1 VIKERAVILKDKV
14 VLITGSSSGIGRA
27 AAIRFAQ
34 EGAKVVVNYRAN
46 KQGGEETLAKV
57 KAITSGCLLVQAD
70 VTLPAD
76 VECLFETTVDSFGSV
91 DILINNAAIGTDKKP
106 YMEASY
112 DDMKEMIDADLT
124 SVLLCSQ
131 QAARLMERQGHGKII
146 NTSSIRGWEHGGRA
160 PVYAA
165 CKAAV
170 NSFTR
175 TFAKQVA
182 PNIQVN
188 AVAPGFVK
196 TRSYDG
202 MTPEMVQSFLDQT
215 YLKRWVTLE
224 EIADAFVF
232 LAKNDAMTGQVIY
245 VDAGFTLK

>member
-1 VIKERAVILKDKV
+1 MMTLKDKV
-14 VLITGSSSGIGRA
+14 VVITGSSSGIGQA
-27 AAIRFAQ
+27 TAIRFAE
-34 EGAKVVVNYRAN
+34 EGAKLVINYHVN
-46 KQGGEETLAKV
+46 KGGGEETLAKV
-57 KAITSGCLLVQAD
+57 KQLSSDSILVQAD
-70 VTLPAD
+70 VSKPED
-76 VECLFETTVDSFGSV
+76 VERLFKTVIDQFGVV
-91 DILINNAAIGTDKKP
+91 DVLINNAAIGTDKVPFMDAK
-106 YMEASY
+106 Y
-112 DDMKEMIDADLT
+112 DDIKDMVDADLT
-124 SVLLCSQ
+124 SVLMCSQ
-131 QAARLMERQGHGKII
+131 HAARIMEKQGHGKIL

-165 CKAAV
+165 AKAAV

-182 PNIQVN
+182 PKIHVN

-196 TRSYDG
+196 TRSYDNMSDEQIQG
-202 MTPEMVQSFLDQT
+202 FLDQT
-215 YLKRWVTLE
+215 YLKRWVTRE

>member
-1 VIKERAVILKDKV
+1 MNLRDKV
-14 VLITGSSSGIGRA
+14 VVVTGSSSGIGQVVA
-27 AAIRFAQ
+27 VRFAE
-34 EGAKVVVNYRAN
+34 EGAKVVVNYHAN
-46 KQGGEETLAKV
+46 EKGAEETLAKV
-57 KAITSGCLLVQAD
+57 KKITPDCLLAKAD
-70 VTLPAD
+70 VSKESD
-76 VECLFETTVDSFGSV
+76 VEWMFKEVTDKFGAV
-91 DILINNAAIGTDKKP
+91 DILVNNAAIGTDRVP
-106 YMEASY
+106 FMEASY
-112 DDMKEMIDADLT
+112 EDMKEMIDTDLT
-124 SVLLCSQ
+124 SVLMCSQ
-131 QAARLMERQGHGKII
+131 QAAKIMEKQGHGKIL

-165 CKAAV
+165 SKAAV

-182 PNIQVN
+182 PKIQVN

-196 TRSYDG
+196 TRSYDN
-202 MTPEMVQSFLDQT
+202 MTDEMMQGFLDQT
-215 YLKRWVTLE
+215 YLKRWVTTD

>member
-1 VIKERAVILKDKV
+1 MILKDKV
-14 VLITGSSSGIGRA
+14 VLVTGSSSGIGQA
-27 AAIRFAQ
+27 TAIRFAE
-34 EGAKVVVNYRAN
+34 EGAKIVVNYCSN
-46 KQGGEETLAKV
+46 KEGGEETLAKV
-57 KAITSGCLLVQAD
+57 RAQSPESILVQAD
-70 VTLPAD
+70 VSKEVD
-76 VECLFETTVDSFGSV
+76 VERLFQEVLGKFGAV

-112 DDMKEMIDADLT
+112 EDMKEMIDADIM
-124 SVLLCSQ
+124 SVLMCSQ
-131 QAARLMERQGHGKII
+131 RAAKQMEKQGEGKIL

-160 PVYAA
+160 PIYAA
-165 CKAAV
+165 SKAAV

-182 PNIQVN
+182 PKIQVN

-202 MTPEMVQSFLDQT
+202 MSDEQIKSFIEQT
-215 YLKRWVTLE
+215 YLKRWVTVE

-232 LAKNDAMTGQVIY
+232 LSKNDAMTGQVIY